1 MSDKDDFT
9 DEEWRVVSEA
19 PLLISLAMEAVGP
32 HGPISLVKESAA
44 SAKAI
49 SQPPDHGPANTI
61 IAQIALAARGKEA
74 RQDAKHHKA
83 PTIPTMVDALLDDLA
98 PANIALAK
106 LPADEAAGVRAW
118 FGDIAEAIASAAKQ
132 VSPEEQKVI
141 DRIRAIFT

>member
-1 MSDKDDFT
+1 MSDKSDFT
-9 DEEWRVVSEA
+9 DEDWRAVSEA

-49 SQPPDHGPANTI
+49 GQPPDHGPANAL
-61 IAQIALAARGKEA
+61 IAQIAQAARGKEA
-74 RQDAKHHKA
+74 REDAKHHKA

-98 PANIALAK
+98 PANAALAA

-141 DRIRAIFT
+141 DRVRAIFA